1 MTARTHIDR
10 ARFTTLVGEEE
21 LLQLAGDGRWNAPG
35 GPTLDE
41 AKLVAAFDHANALV
55 EGYARGRYPDGV
67 ESTLLTEAAADIA
80 RYRLRST
87 VNATTVSKEVR
98 DRYDDAMKLLRD
110 IQSGRQQLT
119 AEDGT
124 VVGTSE
130 GAGGTVMISRRL
142 NTRNERGPSIL
153 EGYL

>member
-10 ARFTTLVGEEE
+10 IRFATIVGEEE
-21 LLQLAGDGRWNAPG
+21 LLQLASDGRWNTPD
-35 GPTLDE
+35 GPTIDE
-41 AKLVAAFDHANALV
+41 AKLTAALDHANALV

-67 ESTLLTEAAADIA
+67 ESALLTEAAADIA

-87 VNATTVSKEVR
+87 ANATTVSKEVC
-98 DRYDDAMKLLRD
+98 DRFDDAMRLLRD

-124 VVGTSE
+124 IVGTSE
-130 GAGGTVMISRRL
+130 GAGGTIMVSRRL
-142 NTRNERGPSIL
+142 NPRNERGPSIL
-153 EGYL
+153 EGFL